1 MHRKSIS
8 GAIDIDF
15 EIFKTI
21 LENNLEILS
30 HIIVVHG
37 DPHHLNQELFINV
50 SRSNQV
56 ILYFV
61 NVCIAPPCLCHHITF
76 INIILNYLYESAK
89 VQLDLSF

>member
-8 GAIDIDF
+8 GAIDIHF

-30 HIIVVHG
+30 DIVVVHG
-37 DPHHLNQELFINV
+37 DPHHLNQELFIHV
-50 SRSNQV
+50 SRSMLV

-61 NVCIAPPCLCHHITF
+61 NVCIAFPMPLPPYYFHLF
-76 INIILNYLYESAK
+76 IINE
-89 VQLDLSF
+89 